1 MAVPAADPQALE
13 LDQAFQAAM
22 EGPAKPRSE
31 AKAPPEVDHDA
42 PHGRDEAGVPLA
54 PFGLTKEGK
63 PKRTAGGRPLK
74 DSADRS
80 RTVSAQP
87 SPPPVPPAG
96 QKAKPDP
103 RNWTEELDGLGTAAW
118 FGMSAIAKVGG
129 NIPFLRK
136 LLPEEK
142 LASQAFILHETQP
155 RLVAAVNLA
164 AQHNAKAAEFCGK
177 LEGGDG
183 LWALTCMFMVMPV
196 VSLSM
201 TVWKGDEAALK
212 DAELPSLADMSSK
225 NEELLDQMLK
235 KIELQIT
242 AAADAAQAVSAPVEQ
257 PVHA

>member
-103 RNWTEELDGLGTAAW
+103 RNWTEELDGLGDALW
-118 FGMSAIAKVGG
+118 FGLSAVSKVAPSVPILG
-129 NIPFLRK
+129 K
-136 LLPEEK
+136 LIPEEK
-142 LASQAFILHETQP
+142 LAAQAFVLSETKP

-164 AQHNAKAAEFCGK
+164 AQHNAKAAGFCKK

-183 LWALTCMFMVMPV
+183 LWALTAMFMVMPV
-196 VSLSM
+196 LSLSV
-201 TVWKGDEAALK
+201 TIWKGDETELK
-212 DAELPSLADMSSK
+212 EAELPTLAEMAK
-225 NEELLDQMLK
+225 RNEDKMDEMLAR
-235 KIELQIT
+235 INAQI
-242 AAADAAQAVSAPVEQ
+242 AAATEAAMPATEA
-257 PVHA
+257 AG